1 MFTTAIAL
9 LAVSAPAMSG
19 PKIILTMESGKKITI
34 QTNQKE
40 SPKTVKY
47 IEDLCKK
54 KFYTG
59 IRFHRVENWVIQWG
73 DPLTKKSMTD
83 PGIGGGGTGKSMA
96 FEGSKH
102 TYTRGTVGI
111 ASTGAKVGGDCQ
123 IFILLKDSSHLDG
136 KYAILGRVT
145 SGMEVA
151 DKMKIGDKIKSMVFS
166 KK

>member
-1 MFTTAIAL
+1 
-9 LAVSAPAMSG
+9 MSG
-19 PKIILTMESGKKITI
+19 PQIVLTMTSGKKITI

-47 IEDLCKK
+47 IQDLCAK

-59 IRFHRVENWVIQWG
+59 IRFHRIEDWVIQWG

-83 PGIGGGGTGKSMA
+83 PGIGGGGTGKSMP
-96 FEGSKH
+96 FEASKH
-102 TYTRGTVGI
+102 SFTRGVVGI

-123 IFILLKDSSHLDG
+123 IFILTKDAKHLDG
-136 KYAILGRVT
+136 RYAVLGRVT
-145 SGMEVA
+145 QGMDVA
-151 DKMKIGDKIKSMVFS
+151 DKMKIGDKIKSMVLWTP